1 MTKGKKSEKYGSLVF
16 KSTSLRRV
24 LDKLRNRY
32 EVERQPDALVIP
44 YVLTCAAYLESKL
57 NDSLFEFSVRRFG
70 EEVATALMSLSLQ
83 GKLNILVP
91 VLTDGRY
98 RINKQ
103 HFVYQRLITLVRV
116 RNSITHAKAEI
127 EEISAEPEDLL
138 GFLGTYG
145 EIPRQR
151 MKGPDITLGASK
163 MFTPM
168 QYHDALEKL
177 EKWFFDRC
185 PDKLGKVAMVVDRS
199 KEGQWKPVTAA
210 MVKFLD

>member
-1 MTKGKKSEKYGSLVF
+1 MSKGKKSKKYGSLVL

-24 LDKLRNRY
+24 LDKFRNHY
-32 EVERQPDALVIP
+32 EVEGRPDTLVIP

-57 NDSLFEFSVRRFG
+57 NDSLFEFSVKRFG
-70 EEVATALMSLSLQ
+70 EDVATALMSLSLP

-103 HFVYQRLITLVRV
+103 HFVYQRLISLIRV

-127 EEISAEPEDLL
+127 EEISAEPENSSF
-138 GFLGTYG
+138 GG
-145 EIPRQR
+145 IPRQI
-151 MKGPDITLGASK
+151 MKGTDITLGASK
-163 MFTPM
+163 TFTPM
-168 QYHDALEKL
+168 EYDDALEKL
-177 EKWFFDRC
+177 EKWFFYRC

-199 KEGQWKPVTAA
+199 KEGQWKTVTTE

>member
-1 MTKGKKSEKYGSLVF
+1 MSKGNKSQKYGSLVL

-24 LDKLRNRY
+24 LDKLRNHY
-32 EVERQPDALVIP
+32 EVERQPDTLVIP

-57 NDSLFEFSVRRFG
+57 NDSLFEFSVKRFG
-70 EEVATALMSLSLQ
+70 EDVATALMSLSLP

-103 HFVYQRLITLVRV
+103 HFVYQRLISLVRV
-116 RNSITHAKAEI
+116 RNSIAHAKAEI
-127 EEISAEPEDLL
+127 EEISDELEDLVNL
-138 GFLGTYG
+138 PVSFGG
-145 EIPRQR
+145 IPRQF

-163 MFTPM
+163 TFTPM
-168 QYHDALEKL
+168 QYDDALEKL
-177 EKWFFDRC
+177 EKWFFHRC

-199 KEGQWKPVTAA
+199 KEEQWKPVTTT